1 MLFCCTNK
9 KAQYF
14 DLQVMVAEH
23 GADDSV
29 LRGDVAVSSF
39 SDTHR
44 PVRGVRHSGDIG
56 SLLHYATIDTAAAAQ
71 PDRGRGGRGEGTNM
85 DQIDED
91 LVQRLMGMGFPEN
104 GCRRAVLAA
113 GHLGV
118 DSVTDWIFAHEN
130 VILTSA

>member
-9 KAQYF
+9 RGEYF

-29 LRGDVAVSSF
+29 PRGNVAAASFMHTGVS
-39 SDTHR
+39 
-44 PVRGVRHSGDIG
+44 VRGVRHSGDIG

-71 PDRGRGGRGEGTNM
+71 PERGRGGRGGGTNVG
-85 DQIDED
+85 QIDED
-91 LVQRLMGMGFPEN
+91 IVQRLVGMGFSEH

-118 DSVTDWIFAHEN
+118 DSVVDWISAHEN